1 MRNKTMRIAWMAL
14 ALLAPAPLLAC
25 VEGPVQVVESPP
37 VMEPAQPVK
46 AAAETA
52 PEMQACSGHKAGA
65 ACHLRGRSLAGG
77 GKGKCM
83 AAAKGAPLLCR
94 LATPAVI
101 NHGLPAGQM
110 MAPPELCRE
119 GAHPHPWACVVPAPV
134 SDAACADRNSG
145 SRCKADLTVGGV
157 RGLRRGVCRHR
168 EEVQFEDVHGWTARL
183 WRPVVVCEPL
193 RPGRVEPAAP

>member
-25 VEGPVQVVESPP
+25 VEGPVQVVELPP
-37 VMEPAQPVK
+37 VAEQAPPVK

-65 ACHLRGRSLAGG
+65 ACHLRGRSLSGG

-83 AAAKGAPLLCR
+83 AATKGGELQCR
-94 LATPAVI
+94 LATSAVI
-101 NHGLPAGQM
+101 NHGLAPGPM

-119 GAHPHPWACVVPAPV
+119 GAHPHPWSCAVPKPAA
-134 SDAACADRNSG
+134 DAACAALDPGR
-145 SRCKADLTVGGV
+145 RCTADLTVGGV

-168 EEVQFEDVHGWTARL
+168 EEVQFEDVHGRPARL
-183 WRPVVVCEPL
+183 WRPVVVCVPL
-193 RPGRVEPAAP
+193 RPDRVEPAAP